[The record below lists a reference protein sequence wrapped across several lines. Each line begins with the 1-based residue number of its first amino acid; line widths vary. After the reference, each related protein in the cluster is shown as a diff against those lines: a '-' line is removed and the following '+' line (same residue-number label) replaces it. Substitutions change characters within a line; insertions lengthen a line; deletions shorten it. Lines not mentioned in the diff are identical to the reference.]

1 MRLSNQ
7 QLGRIGEDLATKY
20 LSDSGFVILDRNY
33 RSHRVEL
40 DIVARDKNT
49 LVFCEVKTRRT
60 LKQGLPIEA
69 ITPAKMEHLRS
80 AALRWLG
87 AHRIRTSGMRFDA
100 IGILYEADG
109 THTIS
114 HIRGVDQ

>member
-7 QLGRIGEDLATKY
+7 QLGQIGEDLATAY
-20 LSDSGFVILDRNY
+20 LRSSGFVILDRNF

-40 DIVARDKNT
+40 DIVAREKNT

-60 LKQGLPIEA
+60 LNHGLPIEA
-69 ITPAKMEHLRS
+69 ITAIKMEHIRC
-80 AALRWLG
+80 AALAWLG
-87 AHRIRTSGMRFDA
+87 THRIRIGGMRFDA
-100 IGILYEADG
+100 IGILYGPDG
-109 THTIS
+109 THSVS

>member
-7 QLGRIGEDLATKY
+7 ELGQIGEDLATLY
-20 LSDSGFVILDRNY
+20 LRNSGFVILDRNF

-40 DIVARDKNT
+40 DIVAREKNT

-60 LKQGLPIEA
+60 LNYGLPIEA
-69 ITPAKMEHLRS
+69 ITSIKLEHIRS
-80 AALRWLG
+80 AALAWLG
-87 AHRIRTSGMRFDA
+87 LHRIRASGMRFDA
-100 IGILYEADG
+100 IGILYHSDR
-109 THTIS
+109 THTVS